1 MGNELTPKKGLT
13 RNEKLF
19 RLIKSAL
26 DPRAYLHF
34 VRIVNYYNYSHAIPR
49 RTLKIGAGAAISPDV
64 IFINAE
70 RIFIGKNVSLGSRV
84 QLMAGPSTGRI
95 TIGDDCLI
103 GPETLVTAASYRFN
117 DGSPVTEQLMD
128 ENDVTIGR
136 DVWLGAR
143 AIVLR
148 GVTIGDGA
156 IVAAGALVTK
166 SVPPGAVVMGNPARI
181 IDRRAPV
188 FPGADPSA

>member
-1 MGNELTPKKGLT
+1 M
-13 RNEKLF
+13 
-19 RLIKSAL
+19 
-26 DPRAYLHF
+26 
-34 VRIVNYYNYSHAIPR
+34 
-49 RTLKIGAGAAISPDV
+49 AGA
-64 IFINAE
+64 
-70 RIFIGKNVSLGSRV
+70 
-84 QLMAGPSTGRI
+84 STGRI
-95 TIGDDCLI
+95 TIGDDCLF

-128 ENDVTIGR
+128 EKDVVIGR

-143 AIVLR
+143 AIVLQ

-156 IVAAGALVTK
+156 IVAAGSLVTK
-166 SVPPGAVVMGNPARI
+166 SVPPGAIVMGNPARI